1 MEETSKQVTF
11 PVHAIGKRK
20 SAIARVWM
28 KQGVGNILIN
38 RRPIDEYFGRETMK
52 MIVKQP
58 LELTDSAGRYDFLI
72 NVKGGGVAGQAGAI
86 KHGISKALLVV
97 DSELRPVL
105 KKAGFFVRDSRIKE
119 RKKYGQ
125 PGARARFQYSKR

>member
-105 KKAGFFVRDSRIKE
+105 KKAGFLVRDSRIKE